1 MRTVRFPFVLAL
13 LVAAFPM
20 LSQPASAAT
29 TLTTSNTY
37 KVEATRELLIGGE
50 TRSGYII
57 KSDSDFVSL
66 SNCTNRTCPDK
77 AAGVRDDAEGLRTE
91 CGTKCWVRVTNPLN
105 GRCAVAPLEDVGPEF
120 KNDDWWLPATQRN
133 INLRPEYTG
142 PDIPRGLPAA
152 KYGFDGNDVGYGVS
166 GGTGLDFRGEPISTG
181 SGIDLGERTW
191 SDLGLPLPKA
201 NDYAWDDANGVP
213 LQMSVTMLWQSN
225 ETVAVAD
232 RACLGTQTINPLPST
247 GLIAGDIIEVTS
259 QTGVNV
265 RPTASTSGT
274 SKGVL
279 ALGQKAVYSGKSQTV
294 NSQIWWEVRTRY
306 GDGWML
312 SSSGLKEGT
321 RDGIVNRARN
331 SGADSNLT
339 GIVGNTTGTTLSRI
353 TVGGNSRVKA
363 ALSGV
368 YTNQGP
374 RYESAKGLNIVVG
387 GADRAFVGVGEM
399 YCQSSLSIA
408 QVTMLAV
415 YTDSTT
421 SGYVTMPAMTCG
433 MTGWQRVV
441 TPAIKLNGA
450 KTVDYVNFYALTGG
464 KVSAGT
470 IVTDNF
476 AILQFG

>member
-1 MRTVRFPFVLAL
+1 MRFVRSLFVLAL
-13 LVAAFPM
+13 LAAALPF
-20 LSQPASAAT
+20 LSVKPASAAT

-57 KSDSDFVSL
+57 KSDSDYVSL
-66 SNCTNRTCPDK
+66 SACTNRTCPDM
-77 AAGVRDDAEGLRTE
+77 AAGVRDDYYGLRTE

-120 KNDDWWLPATQRN
+120 INDDWWLPATQRH
-133 INLRPEYTG
+133 INLRSAYTG

-152 KYGFDGNDVGYGVS
+152 KKGFDGNDVGYGVS

-232 RACLGTQTINPLPST
+232 RACLGTQTIAALPST
-247 GLIAGDIIEVTS
+247 GLIAGDILEVTS

-321 RDGIVNRARN
+321 RDGIINRARN
-331 SGADSNLT
+331 SGADSSLT

-368 YTNQGP
+368 YSNQGP
-374 RYESAKGLNIVVG
+374 RYESAQDLGITG
-387 GADRAFVGVGEM
+387 GPRGFVGVGEI
-399 YCQSSLSIA
+399 YCQSSMNIA
-408 QVTMLAV
+408 GVQMRAV

-421 SGYVTMPAMTCG
+421 TGYVVMPPITCP
-433 MTGWQRVV
+433 MTGWVRVV
-441 TPAIKLNGA
+441 TPTATLNPA
-450 KTVDYVNFYALTGG
+450 KTVDYVYFYGLTGG
-464 KVSAGT
+464 TVSAGT
-470 IVTDNF
+470 LITDNF
-476 AILQFG
+476 SILQFG